1 MATAAKPKIAAPD
14 MTEVAAFLYDEADCL
29 DAADLDGWMNFY
41 TEDGV
46 YWMPASP
53 TQTSPDDHISL
64 FYDDRLL
71 MSIRRINFGDALA
84 ASMEYEVRAT
94 HIIGNVRLQSWDADT
109 GAAVVTSNF
118 HVALLY
124 RGAQEL
130 YAGRYTHTLV
140 RTGGAWKI
148 RHKKVNLLTCDQ
160 PMKSLIIYL

>member
-1 MATAAKPKIAAPD
+1 MATTLKPKVAAPD
-14 MTEVAAFLYDEADCL
+14 MTEIATFLYDEADCL
-29 DAADLDGWMNFY
+29 DAADLTAWMDLY

-71 MSIRRINFGDALA
+71 MSIRRFNFGDALA
-84 ASMEYEVRAT
+84 ASMEYDVRSS
-94 HIIGNVRLQSWDADT
+94 HIIGNTRLKSWDAET
-109 GAAVVTSNF
+109 GTTVVTSNF
-118 HVALLY
+118 HVAILY

-140 RTGGAWKI
+140 RCGETWKI
-148 RHKKVNLLTCDQ
+148 RHKKVDLLTCDQ
-160 PMKSLIIYL
+160 PMKSLVIYI